1 MANYLTY
8 APSATF
14 DELLQLLPR
23 WREGRLVELE
33 AKAEQAVGEWDLHIN
48 RCQECLAFGEHLC
61 AEGVY
66 LTQDVVQRRSVL
78 AAAKS
83 RAAASPSALSV
94 PTLDAP
100 VGTAA

>member
-1 MANYLTY
+1 MANYLNY
-8 APSATF
+8 APGATF

-33 AKAEQAVGEWDLHIN
+33 AKAEQAVGEWDLHIS

-78 AAAKS
+78 AAV
-83 RAAASPSALSV
+83 RARLAASRSELSV
-94 PTLDAP
+94 PALDAA
-100 VGTAA
+100 VGAAA